1 MEEINIK
8 DLLMYFVKK
17 IPVIAMVSFVMLAVG
32 MLYSVL
38 IKQPLYYGDVT
49 LILVQENKNYN
60 QNSNLTQNDIAL
72 NQKLVTT
79 YSEIIKSKRVLNRVI
94 DEMKL
99 DYKTEE
105 LAKKINVASVK
116 DTEIIKI
123 AVSDADNKKAAK
135 IANKIASVFQNEVTD
150 IYNLENVSV
159 IDSAEVQTEAYNI
172 NVARDSIIFFAVG
185 FVLTVGIYFVI
196 YYFDTSIKSV
206 EEVEKELGV
215 PVIGT
220 IPLSRKG
227 KK

>member
-8 DLLMYFVKK
+8 DLLMYYLKK
-17 IPVIAMVSFVMLAVG
+17 VPIIAMVSFVMLAFG

-105 LAKKINVASVK
+105 LAKKINVSSVK

-123 AVSDADNKKAAK
+123 AVSDSNNKEAAK

-150 IYNLENVSV
+150 IYNLENVAV
-159 IDSAEVQTEAYNI
+159 IDSAEVQI
-172 NVARDSIIFFAVG
+172 D
-185 FVLTVGIYFVI
+185 
-196 YYFDTSIKSV
+196 
-206 EEVEKELGV
+206 EVEKELGV

-227 KK
+227 RK

>member
-105 LAKKINVASVK
+105 LAKKINVSSVK

-123 AVSDADNKKAAK
+123 AVSDSNNKEAAK

-150 IYNLENVSV
+150 IYNLENVAV
-159 IDSAEVQTEAYNI
+159 IDSAEVQTEPFNI
-172 NVARDSIIFFAVG
+172 HVARDSIIFFAVG

>member
-38 IKQPLYYGDVT
+38 IKQPLYHGDVT

-60 QNSNLTQNDIAL
+60 QNSNLTQSDIAL

-150 IYNLENVSV
+150 IYNLENVAV

-172 NVARDSIIFFAVG
+172 NIVRDSIIFFAVG

>member
-17 IPVIAMVSFVMLAVG
+17 IPIIAMVSFVMLAVG

-38 IKQPLYYGDVT
+38 IKKPLYYGDVT
-49 LILVQENKNYN
+49 LILVQENNYN
-60 QNSNLTQNDIAL
+60 QNSTLTQSDITL

-99 DYKTEE
+99 DYEADE
-105 LAKKINVASVK
+105 LAQKITVSSVK

-123 AVSDADNKKAAK
+123 AVSDSDNEEAAK

-150 IYNLENVSV
+150 IYNLENVAV

-185 FVLTVGIYFVI
+185 FVLTVGIYFVV

-206 EEVEKELGV
+206 DEVEKELGV

-227 KK
+227 RK

>member
-17 IPVIAMVSFVMLAVG
+17 IPIIAMVSFVMLAVG

-38 IKQPLYYGDVT
+38 IKKPLYYGDVT
-49 LILVQENKNYN
+49 LILVQENNYN
-60 QNSNLTQNDIAL
+60 QNSSLTQSDITL

-99 DYKTEE
+99 DYEADE
-105 LAKKINVASVK
+105 LAEKITVSSIK

-123 AVSDADNKKAAK
+123 AVSDSDNEEAAK

-150 IYNLENVSV
+150 IYNLENVAV

-185 FVLTVGIYFVI
+185 FVLTVGIYFVV

-206 EEVEKELGV
+206 DEVEKELGV

-227 KK
+227 RK